1 MQQALCLREQYI
13 GKWKESSTRF
23 TPGAVLFATV
33 LGVVVEG
40 VHGVIHSY
48 DTFSLGT
55 WRSAT
60 NIPSSLRETQYK
72 GRRHFTVAT
81 IELHHGRLLE
91 SYKRRRQLQVLGL
104 LY

>member
-1 MQQALCLREQYI
+1 MQQALCLIEQYI

-40 VHGVIHSY
+40 VHGVIHSC

-60 NIPSSLRETQYK
+60 LQSQLSNYTMDTFSK
-72 GRRHFTVAT
+72 AT
-81 IELHHGRLLE
+81 SEE
-91 SYKRRRQLQVLGL
+91 DSCKC
-104 LY
+104 